1 MPLFESER
9 KRVLEYC
16 DAHLPDDATVTAMFD
31 FLQDEKLRT
40 QIESEYYAARYIY
53 KLGEALAVDEDR
65 LHAHVKFQIVQYAG
79 IYEAIVVHLLWSV
92 FQTSPEVT
100 DIQFHSAYRLATAL
114 PKTISLSTA
123 DTGEEILLCTLTRQ
137 KTTPHSI
144 KFDDKVDAAV
154 KIGFLDVEIGQDI
167 KRFYKLRNAIHLE
180 SAVKFE
186 TRYELADS
194 QLAYLRMQ
202 PFVLGVREFLS
213 SGVLPAEARAKPKP
227 ALS

>member
-1 MPLFESER
+1 MRQGTFTSL
-9 KRVLEYC
+9 
-16 DAHLPDDATVTAMFD
+16 
-31 FLQDEKLRT
+31 EKLWLSMKIGFT
-40 QIESEYYAARYIY
+40 PTSSF
-53 KLGEALAVDEDR
+53 R
-65 LHAHVKFQIVQYAG
+65 LFSTPG